1 MRDADQ
7 TADLQAAVQQA
18 AAARA
23 PLAIHGGGS
32 KAALWRP
39 SRGEHLDV
47 RNHRGVISYEPEELV
62 LTARTGTPL
71 ADIEIALEASGQML
85 AFEPPHF
92 AGGAT
97 VGGAI
102 ASGLSGPRRPF
113 AGAARDF
120 VLGVRLIDGQG
131 QTLRFGGQVMKNV
144 AGFDVSR
151 LMCGAF
157 GTLGVLLD
165 VSLKVLPR
173 PAADITLDFAAS
185 RAQALEWLS
194 GWCGR
199 PLPISAA
206 AHHEGRLRLRLSGTT
221 SGVAAARELLG
232 GDATSDQPAW
242 WAALRDQ
249 QLDFF
254 TRPGAALWRLS
265 LPPAAPMPE
274 LAGDW
279 LLDWA
284 GAQRWL
290 RTPEAPEKV
299 RAAAV
304 ALGGHAVWYTGRPE
318 GEPFYAPL
326 PAPLLALHRRVK
338 AAFDP
343 LGLFNPGALYPD
355 L

>member
-1 MRDADQ
+1 MPD
-7 TADLQAAVQQA
+7 TDLTEGLLTAVQQA
-18 AAARA
+18 AAAGR
-23 PLAIHGGGS
+23 PLAIRGGGS
-32 KAALWRP
+32 KVALWRAARAEP
-39 SRGEHLDV
+39 LDLRGHSGIL
-47 RNHRGVISYEPEELV
+47 HYEPEELV
-62 LTARTGTPL
+62 LTARSGTPL
-71 ADIEIALEASGQML
+71 TDIEAALAASSQML
-85 AFEPPHF
+85 AFEPPHL

-97 VGGAI
+97 LGGAI

-120 VLGVRLIDGQG
+120 VLGVRLLDGQG
-131 QTLRFGGQVMKNV
+131 QVLRFGGEVMKNV

-173 PAADITLDFAAS
+173 PAAEITLDFAATH
-185 RAQALEWLS
+185 AKALEWLV

-199 PLPISAA
+199 PLPISGAA
-206 AHHEGRLRLRLSGTT
+206 QQDGRLRLRLSGAA
-221 SGVAAARELLG
+221 SGVEAARAQLG
-232 GDATSDQPAW
+232 GDAAAAQTDYW
-242 WAALRDQ
+242 TALRDQ
-249 QLDFF
+249 RLSYF
-254 TRPGAALWRLS
+254 TAPGEPLWRLS

-274 LAGDW
+274 LAGEW

-290 RTPEAPEKV
+290 RTPEPPERV
-299 RAAAV
+299 RAAAA
-304 ALGGHAVWYTGRPE
+304 ALGGHAVWYTGRPD

-338 AAFDP
+338 SAFDP